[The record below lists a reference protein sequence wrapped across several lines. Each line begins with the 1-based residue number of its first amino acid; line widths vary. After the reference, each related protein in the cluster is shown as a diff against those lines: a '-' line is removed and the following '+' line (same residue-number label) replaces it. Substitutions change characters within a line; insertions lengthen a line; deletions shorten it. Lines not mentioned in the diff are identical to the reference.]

1 MAENIDAERQGDN
14 VVRAFPAAEM
24 PENLLAIEQRPA
36 GVPYFCNHEAVTLNE
51 HDRVVNCTRCGA
63 TLDPFSF
70 LMSNARTIQMAWSNY
85 KEAKHKVAELHDRIA
100 MLAKEE
106 KRLRAQVKRL
116 QDKTGGV
123 LNLRV
128 GDGL

>member
-1 MAENIDAERQGDN
+1 
-14 VVRAFPAAEM
+14 M
-24 PENLLAIEQRPA
+24 PENLLSIEPRSA

-51 HDRVVNCTRCGA
+51 HDRAVNCSRCGA
-63 TLDPFSF
+63 TLEPFNF

-85 KEAKHKVAELHDRIA
+85 REAQRKVSELNERIA
-100 MLAKEE
+100 VLAKEE

-128 GDGL
+128 GDEL

>member
-1 MAENIDAERQGDN
+1 MSDDK
-14 VVRAFPAAEM
+14 VVRAFPVAEI
-24 PENLLAIEQRPA
+24 PENLLAIEPRGA
-36 GVPYFCNHEAVTLNE
+36 GVPYFCAHESVSLNE
-51 HDRVVNCTRCGA
+51 HDRVVNCARCGA
-63 TLDPFSF
+63 TLDPFNF
-70 LMSNARTIQMAWSNY
+70 LLSNARTIQMAWQNY
-85 KEAKHKVAELHDRIA
+85 REAQRKVSELNERIA
-100 MLAKEE
+100 VLAKEE